1 MSDTTQGNELAAQ
14 GPRPAGPRSKR
25 GSDTPAKV
33 LLISYP
39 KIVFLY
45 PTFLVAV
52 AAAVYLTLNHQPL
65 EPGNAV
71 AAGLSVVFLGVLAAN
86 FVVLG
91 FDFPRTSSL
100 TLFFM
105 VVAIATGCALVFV
118 LNPGLLPVVTNTL
131 RQFRPLANATF
142 YWAFASILGLIMLAA
157 VISARFDR
165 WEARPNELLH
175 REGIWGNLRRFP
187 VLGLRIEKE
196 MSDVFEYVLLRS
208 GRLILRPSNEPR
220 AIILDNVPF
229 IRKKEE
235 TLTRLLG
242 ALEVEIRT
250 ESEETD

>member
-1 MSDTTQGNELAAQ
+1 MSDTPDPKQPAAKTP
-14 GPRPAGPRSKR
+14 GPAGSRSKR
-25 GSDTPAKV
+25 RPDLPSKV

-52 AAAVYLTLNHQPL
+52 AAATFLSFSHQPL
-65 EPGNAV
+65 EASNAV
-71 AAGLSVVFLGVLAAN
+71 AAGLSVAFLGVLAAN
-86 FVVLG
+86 FVILG

-105 VVAIATGCALVFV
+105 VVALAVGCALVCV
-118 LNPGLLPVVTNTL
+118 LNPGLLPTVTGTL
-131 RQFRPLANATF
+131 KQFRPLANAPF
-142 YWAFASILGLIMLAA
+142 YWAFAGILGVIMVAA

-196 MSDVFEYVLLRS
+196 MSDVFEYLLLRS

-220 AIILDNVPF
+220 AIILENVPF
-229 IRKKEE
+229 IRTKEE

-250 ESEETD
+250 ETNEVE